1 MFQSLVLAST
11 SRHRRTL
18 LERFGIPFTSSGPHV
33 DETPLPDEDPIA
45 LVHRLARA
53 KAQAVAE
60 RFPDSVIIGADQVG
74 VLGKTIVGKP
84 GTLERCIEQLKASS
98 GQRLVFHTGVHVLDS
113 RSGKQES
120 YVEPT
125 NVVFRKLGD
134 EEIRR
139 YVDREKPLDC
149 AGSAQAEALGIALLE
164 RLESQDPTTI
174 IGLPLIWLSGALRRF
189 GYAVP

>member
-1 MFQSLVLAST
+1 MVQSLVLAST

-33 DETPLPDEDPIA
+33 DETALPNEDPIA

-53 KAQAVAE
+53 KAQAVAQ
-60 RFPDSVIIGADQVG
+60 RSPDSVIIGADQVG

-125 NVVFRKLGD
+125 NVLFRKLSD